1 MFTID
6 VKSVE
11 GIDDYAF
18 ALRVIFMVVNANFNN
33 ISVISCRFYWWKKP
47 EYKEKTTDLGIDD
60 YAFALRVM
68 VFNQ

>member
-1 MFTID
+1 MLSIFFLPEMFTID

-18 ALRVIFMVVNANFNN
+18 ALRV
-33 ISVISCRFYWWKKP
+33 
-47 EYKEKTTDLGIDD
+47 
-60 YAFALRVM
+60 M